1 MSQPIV
7 SFDGNNH
14 TISLFRPDSTGVMKE
29 EKCEFGAHK
38 ISVCAALE
46 SDLETWERAQIEGP
60 VSDNGLIYYLSAQPQ
75 DLGIPSLIWL
85 QNRDEYLALRKA
97 IEDAEQFYYQMND
110 HDDRCY
116 EDDVCTFCGDME
128 RECGGDHGDE
138 MRDIQRRYSR
148 SGRW

>member
-7 SFDGNNH
+7 SFDGLGYEV
-14 TISLFRPDSTGVMKE
+14 TLFRPDTTGAIKE
-29 EKCEFGAHK
+29 KKCEFGAHN

-97 IEDAEQFYYQMND
+97 IEDAEQFYYHMND
-110 HDDRCY
+110 DDRSY
-116 EDDVCTFCGDME
+116 EDDVCTFCGQMIS
-128 RECGGDHGDE
+128 ECGGDHGDE
-138 MRDIQRRYSR
+138 MRDIVREALRRDY
-148 SGRW
+148 